1 MTLST
6 ETTETNLKRK
16 TLSLSEKTYNRLA
29 KYGRWSES
37 GDDLINRIK
46 QTAEPKADL
55 ELEREIITPDSI
67 LKRFKYYNDF
77 VSEIRK
83 KNKEDTGSMPLSPNK

>member
-1 MTLST
+1 MN
-6 ETTETNLKRK
+6 EKVKRMLVEAHSK
-16 TLSLSEKTYNRLA
+16 KMPA
-29 KYGRWSES
+29 A
-37 GDDLINRIK
+37 K